1 MSLHL
6 LQFKNK
12 TIHAITEENGD
23 LWFKASDICD
33 ALGYTNPHDA
43 VKNHVHDDDLEKR
56 EGVDSL
62 GRKNKIN
69 FINESGMYAL
79 IFGSNLPKAKEFKR
93 WVTSE
98 ILPALRK
105 NGAYNTNK
113 NPSFFKTGK
122 VACDYVTMSQI
133 VYFVRFVERHEDTF
147 KKINEM
153 LKVFNCFLIESL
165 LYHIKVY
172 LKPIEKEYCLNE
184 PDNFRWY

>member
-1 MSLHL
+1 MSAHL
-6 LQFKNK
+6 LTFKNK
-12 TIHAITEENGD
+12 IISAITEENGE
-23 LWFKASDICD
+23 LWFKANDVCD
-33 ALGYTNPHDA
+33 ALGYENPWKA
-43 VKNHVHDDDLEKR
+43 VKDHVHDEDLTKR
-56 EGVDSL
+56 EGLAQD
-62 GRKNKIN
+62 GKNRQMSY
-69 FINESGMYAL
+69 INESGVYAL

-98 ILPALRK
+98 VLPALRK

-122 VACDYVTMSQI
+122 VHCDYVTMSQI
-133 VYFVRFVERHEDTF
+133 VYFVRFVDRHEDTF

-184 PDNFRWY
+184 PDNLRWY